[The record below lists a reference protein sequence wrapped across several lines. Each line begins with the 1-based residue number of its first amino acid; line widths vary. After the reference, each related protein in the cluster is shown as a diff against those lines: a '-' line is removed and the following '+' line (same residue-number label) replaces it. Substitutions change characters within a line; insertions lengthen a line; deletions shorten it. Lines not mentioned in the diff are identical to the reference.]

1 MPLAGVEHLSII
13 VCKLEIQIFW
23 SRVMEAVQVMFTNL
37 LLIFI
42 RLSLHNAYSYI
53 ESPAL
58 SLDDNRS
65 YGYKLANFYYCY
77 NVT

>member
-1 MPLAGVEHLSII
+1 MAVYLKPLGKCKIWAVQSRSNIANFDAMPLAGVEHLSII

-42 RLSLHNAYSYI
+42 RLSLQ
-53 ESPAL
+53 
-58 SLDDNRS
+58 
-65 YGYKLANFYYCY
+65 KC
-77 NVT
+77 V